1 MESKSKDRP
10 QVVALTTKHSQA
22 PQLESALP
30 SLHSQK
36 PNDKTRQN
44 DLRNKT
50 RPFPHN

>member
-36 PNDKTRQN
+36 PNDKLNNKVTGN
-44 DLRNKT
+44 RNK
-50 RPFPHN
+50 FP